1 VKSGEKMRAQVT
13 LLPNESKKL
22 IAKALA
28 AMDEVKLALKEGVVV
43 LHPSSNTLFL
53 VEEILG
59 KVPETEVWMCGA
71 ITPRAACGDDAVKVW
86 MTTHPE
92 ARGKGGP
99 DSFPFSWVIE
109 KGKLSQG
116 ETLSSLFD
124 RMGPKDVY
132 IKGVNAIDPQGK
144 AGVLIGNE
152 VEGGTIGK
160 VISAQKQK
168 GFTIIY
174 PVGLEKL
181 IPVSIQEAAAAAK
194 DRLNLDYAMGS
205 RCSLLLCEGKVVNE
219 LEAIRSLTGAAA
231 VPIAAG
237 GVDGAEGAI
246 TLVIAG
252 ENDQVQ
258 QAIAYIEEVKGAKIS
273 RKFRQTDCTKC
284 KDEHCSL
291 RGGTKTWLKNQ

>member
-1 VKSGEKMRAQVT
+1 MRAQVT

-28 AMDEVKLALKEGVVV
+28 NMDEIKTAIKDGLVA
-43 LHPSSNTLFL
+43 LHPSSSTLFL

-99 DSFPFSWVIE
+99 ESFPFSWVIE

-116 ETLSSLFD
+116 ETLAGLFA

-132 IKGVNAIDPQGK
+132 VKGVNAIDPQEK
-144 AGVLIGNE
+144 VGVLIGNE

-160 VISAQKQK
+160 VIAAQRQK
-168 GFTIIY
+168 GFAVIY

-194 DRLNLDYAMGS
+194 DRLNLDYCMGS
-205 RCSLLLCEGKVVNE
+205 RCSLLVCEGKVVTE
-219 LEAIRSLTGAAA
+219 LKAIELLTGATA
-231 VPIAAG
+231 VPISAG

-246 TLVIAG
+246 TLVISG
-252 ENDQVQ
+252 EDKQVKK
-258 QAIAYIEEVKGAKIS
+258 AITYVEEVKGAKVS
-273 RKFRQTDCTKC
+273 RAFRQTDCTKC
-284 KDEHCSL
+284 KDVHCSL
-291 RGGTKTWLKNQ
+291 RGGTKSWLTN

>member
-1 VKSGEKMRAQVT
+1 MRAQVT

-28 AMDEVKLALKEGVVV
+28 DMDEVKTAITEGIVVM
-43 LHPSSNTLFL
+43 HPSSSTLFL
-53 VEEILG
+53 AEEILG

-99 DSFPFSWVIE
+99 ESFPFSWVIE

-116 ETLSSLFD
+116 ETLASLFA

-132 IKGVNAIDPQGK
+132 VKGVNAIDPQGK

-194 DRLNLDYAMGS
+194 DRLSLAYAMGS
-205 RCSLLLCEGKVVNE
+205 RCSLLLCEGKVVTE
-219 LEAIRSLTGAAA
+219 LQAISLLTGATA

-237 GVDGAEGAI
+237 GVDGAEGAV
-246 TLVIAG
+246 TLVISG
-252 ENDQVQ
+252 EDNQVKR
-258 QAIAYIEEVKGAKIS
+258 AIACIEEVKGAKMS

-284 KDEHCSL
+284 NDAHCSL
-291 RGGTKTWLKNQ
+291 RGGTRPWLNS

>member
-1 VKSGEKMRAQVT
+1 MRAQVT
-13 LLPNESKKL
+13 LLPTESKKL

-28 AMDEVKLALKEGVVV
+28 GMDEVKTALKEGIIVM
-43 LHPSSNTLFL
+43 HPSSSTLL
-53 VEEILG
+53 LAEEILG

-99 DSFPFSWVIE
+99 ESFPFSWVIE

-116 ETLSSLFD
+116 ETLASLFA
-124 RMGPKDVY
+124 RMRPKDVY
-132 IKGVNAIDPQGK
+132 VKGVNAIDPQGK
-144 AGVLIGNE
+144 VGVLIGNE

-160 VISAQKQK
+160 VIAAQKQK

-181 IPVSIQEAAAAAK
+181 IPSSIQEAVEAAR
-194 DRLNLDYAMGS
+194 DRLNLSYAMGA
-205 RCSLLLCEGKVVNE
+205 RCSLLQCEGKVVTE
-219 LEAIRSLTGAAA
+219 LKAIEILTGATAI
-231 VPIAAG
+231 PISSG

-246 TLVIAG
+246 TLVISG
-252 ENDQVQ
+252 EDNQVIR
-258 QAIAYIEEVKGAKIS
+258 AIACIEEVKGAKIS
-273 RKFRQTDCTKC
+273 RKFHQTDCTKC
-284 KDEHCSL
+284 NDQYCSL
-291 RGGTKTWLKNQ
+291 HGGNKHWLKN

>member
-1 VKSGEKMRAQVT
+1 MRAQVT
-13 LLPNESKKL
+13 LLPTESKKL

-28 AMDEVKLALKEGVVV
+28 NMDEVKIALKEGIVVM
-43 LHPSSNTLFL
+43 HPSSSTLFL
-53 VEEILG
+53 AEEILG
-59 KVPETEVWMCGA
+59 KTPETEVWMCGA

-99 DSFPFSWVIE
+99 ESFPFSWVIE
-109 KGKLSQG
+109 KGKLTQG
-116 ETLSSLFD
+116 ETLASLFA
-124 RMGPKDVY
+124 RMGPRDVY
-132 IKGVNAIDPQGK
+132 VKGVNAIDPQGK

-160 VISAQKQK
+160 VLAAQKQK

-174 PVGLEKL
+174 PAGLEKL

-194 DRLNLDYAMGS
+194 DRLNLAYTMGS
-205 RCSLLLCEGKVVNE
+205 RCSLLMCEGNVVTE
-219 LEAIRSLTGAAA
+219 LKAIELLTGAKAI
-231 VPIAAG
+231 PISAG

-246 TLVIAG
+246 TLVVSG
-252 ENDQVQ
+252 EDNQVKK
-258 QAIAYIEEVKGAKIS
+258 AITWVEDVKGAKIS

-291 RGGTKTWLKNQ
+291 HGGNKHWLKN

>member
-1 VKSGEKMRAQVT
+1 VA
-13 LLPNESKKL
+13 
-22 IAKALA
+22 
-28 AMDEVKLALKEGVVV
+28 
-43 LHPSSNTLFL
+43 LHPSSSTLFL

-92 ARGKGGP
+92 ARGTGGP
-99 DSFPFSWVIE
+99 ESFPFSWVIE

-116 ETLSSLFD
+116 ETLASLFA

-132 IKGVNAIDPQGK
+132 VKGVNAIDPQEK
-144 AGVLIGNE
+144 VGVLIGNE

-160 VISAQKQK
+160 VIAAQKQK
-168 GFTIIY
+168 GFTVIY

-194 DRLNLDYAMGS
+194 NRLNLDYCMGS
-205 RCSLLLCEGKVVNE
+205 RCSLLVCEGKAVTE
-219 LEAIRSLTGAAA
+219 LTAIKLLTGATA
-231 VPIAAG
+231 VPISAG

-246 TLVIAG
+246 TLVISG
-252 ENDQVQ
+252 GDNQVR
-258 QAIAYIEEVKGAKIS
+258 QAITYVEEVKGAKVS
-273 RKFRQTDCTKC
+273 RAFHQTDCKKC

-291 RGGTKTWLKNQ
+291 YGGNKHWLKN

>member
-1 VKSGEKMRAQVT
+1 MRAQVT

-22 IAKALA
+22 IARALA
-28 AMDEVKLALKEGVVV
+28 NMDEVKTALKEGVVV
-43 LHPSSNTLFL
+43 LHPSSSTLFL

-99 DSFPFSWVIE
+99 ESFPFSWVIE
-109 KGKLSQG
+109 NGKLSQG
-116 ETLSSLFD
+116 ETLASLFA
-124 RMGPKDVY
+124 RMGPRDVY

-144 AGVLIGNE
+144 VGVLIGNE

-160 VISAQKQK
+160 VIAAQRQK
-168 GFTIIY
+168 GFTVIY

-181 IPVSIQEAAAAAK
+181 IPVSIQEAAAAAR
-194 DRLNLDYAMGS
+194 DRLNLDYCMGS
-205 RCSLLLCEGKVVNE
+205 RCSLLICEGKVVTE
-219 LEAIRSLTGAAA
+219 LKAIELLTGATA
-231 VPIAAG
+231 VPISAG

-246 TLVIAG
+246 TLVISG
-252 ENDQVQ
+252 EDNPVKK
-258 QAIAYIEEVKGAKIS
+258 AIACIEDVKGARVS
-273 RKFRQTDCTKC
+273 RAFRQTDCKKC

-291 RGGTKTWLKNQ
+291 RGGNKHWLENW

>member
-1 VKSGEKMRAQVT
+1 MRAQVT
-13 LLPNESKKL
+13 LLPTESKKL
-22 IAKALA
+22 IAKAIA
-28 AMDEVKLALKEGVVV
+28 DMDEVKIALKEGIVVM
-43 LHPSSNTLFL
+43 HPSSSTLFL
-53 VEEILG
+53 AEEILG

-99 DSFPFSWVIE
+99 ESFPFSWVIE

-116 ETLSSLFD
+116 ETLAGLFA

-132 IKGVNAIDPQGK
+132 VKGVNAIDPQGK

-168 GFTIIY
+168 NFTVIY

-181 IPVSIQEAAAAAK
+181 IPVSIQEAAAAAR
-194 DRLNLDYAMGS
+194 DRLSLSYVMGS
-205 RCSLLLCEGKVVNE
+205 RCSLLLCEGKVVTE
-219 LEAIRSLTGAAA
+219 LQAISSLTGAAA
-231 VPIAAG
+231 IPIAAG

-246 TLVIAG
+246 TLVVSG
-252 ENDQVQ
+252 DDNQVKK
-258 QAIAYIEEVKGAKIS
+258 AIAFIEEVKGAKIS
-273 RKFRQTDCTKC
+273 RQFRQTDCTKC

-291 RGGTKTWLKNQ
+291 RGGTKPWLKN

>member
-1 VKSGEKMRAQVT
+1 MRAQVT

-22 IAKALA
+22 IAKVLA
-28 AMDEVKLALKEGVVV
+28 KMDEVETAFKEGIIVM
-43 LHPSSNTLFL
+43 HPSSSTLFL
-53 VEEILG
+53 AEEILG

-99 DSFPFSWVIE
+99 ESFPFSWVIQ

-116 ETLSSLFD
+116 ETLASLFA

-144 AGVLIGNE
+144 VGVLIGNE

-160 VISAQKQK
+160 VIAAQKQK
-168 GFTIIY
+168 RFTVIY

-181 IPVSIQEAAAAAK
+181 IPVSIREAAAAAR
-194 DRLNLDYAMGS
+194 DRLNLDYCMGS
-205 RCSLLLCEGKVVNE
+205 RCSLLLCEGIVVTE
-219 LEAIRSLTGAAA
+219 PQAIKLFTGATAI
-231 VPIAAG
+231 PIAAG

-246 TLVIAG
+246 SLVISG
-252 ENDQVQ
+252 EETQVNK
-258 QAIAYIEEVKGAKIS
+258 AIALVEGVKGAKVS
-273 RKFRQTDCTKC
+273 RTFRQTDCTKC
-284 KDEHCSL
+284 KDVHCSL
-291 RGGTKTWLKNQ
+291 RGGTKSWLKNR

>member
-1 VKSGEKMRAQVT
+1 MRAQVT
-13 LLPNESKKL
+13 LLPTESKML

-28 AMDEVKLALKEGVVV
+28 NMDEVKIALTEGIVVM
-43 LHPSSNTLFL
+43 HPSSSTLFL
-53 VEEILG
+53 AEEILG

-99 DSFPFSWVIE
+99 ESFPFSWVIE
-109 KGKLSQG
+109 KGKLIQK
-116 ETLSSLFD
+116 ETLASLFA

-132 IKGVNAIDPQGK
+132 VKGVNAIDPQGK
-144 AGVLIGNE
+144 VGVLIGNE

-181 IPVSIQEAAAAAK
+181 IPISIQEAAATAR
-194 DRLNLDYAMGS
+194 DRLNLSYVMGS
-205 RCSLLLCEGKVVNE
+205 RCSLLLCEGKVVTE
-219 LEAIRSLTGAAA
+219 LKAINSLTGAMAI
-231 VPIAAG
+231 PIAAG

-246 TLVIAG
+246 TLVVSG
-252 ENDQVQ
+252 EDNQVIR
-258 QAIAYIEEVKGAKIS
+258 AIACIEEVKGAKIS
-273 RKFRQTDCTKC
+273 RQFRQTDCTKC
-284 KDEHCSL
+284 NDVHCSL
-291 RGGTKTWLKNQ
+291 HGGNKHWLKN

>member
-1 VKSGEKMRAQVT
+1 MRAQIT

-22 IAKALA
+22 IAKGLA
-28 AMDEVKLALKEGVVV
+28 DMDEVKTALKEGIVVM
-43 LHPSSNTLFL
+43 HPSSSTLFL

-99 DSFPFSWVIE
+99 ESFPFCWVIE

-116 ETLSSLFD
+116 ETLASLFA

-132 IKGVNAIDPQGK
+132 VKGVNAIDPQGK
-144 AGVLIGNE
+144 VGVLIGNE

-181 IPVSIQEAAAAAK
+181 IPVSIQEAAAAAR
-194 DRLNLDYAMGS
+194 DRLNLAYSMGS
-205 RCSLLLCEGKVVNE
+205 RCSLLLCEGKVVTE
-219 LEAIRSLTGAAA
+219 LRAITLLTGATAI
-231 VPIAAG
+231 PIAAG

-246 TLVIAG
+246 TLVVSG
-252 ENDQVQ
+252 EDTQVKR
-258 QAIAYIEEVKGAKIS
+258 AIAYIEEAKGAKIS
-273 RKFRQTDCTKC
+273 RQFRQTDCTKC
-284 KDEHCSL
+284 NDEHCSL
-291 RGGTKTWLKNQ
+291 RGGTKHWLKN

>member
-1 VKSGEKMRAQVT
+1 MRAQVT
-13 LLPNESKKL
+13 LLPTESKML

-28 AMDEVKLALKEGVVV
+28 NMHEVKIALTEGIVVM
-43 LHPSSNTLFL
+43 HPSSSTLFL
-53 VEEILG
+53 AEEILG
-59 KVPETEVWMCGA
+59 EVPETEVWMCGA

-99 DSFPFSWVIE
+99 ESFPFSWVIE

-116 ETLSSLFD
+116 ETLASLFT

-132 IKGVNAIDPQGK
+132 VKGVNAIDPQGK

-181 IPVSIQEAAAAAK
+181 IPVSIQEAVAAAR
-194 DRLNLDYAMGS
+194 DRLNLFYVMGS
-205 RCSLLLCEGKVVNE
+205 RCSLLLCEGKVVTE
-219 LEAIRSLTGAAA
+219 LKAISLLTGATAI
-231 VPIAAG
+231 PIAAG

-246 TLVIAG
+246 TLVVSG
-252 ENDQVQ
+252 EDNQVLR
-258 QAIAYIEEVKGAKIS
+258 AIACIEEVKGAKIS
-273 RKFRQTDCTKC
+273 RQFRQTDCTKC
-284 KDEHCSL
+284 NDEHCSL
-291 RGGTKTWLKNQ
+291 RGGIKPWLKN